1 MMGRIAV
8 MAALI
13 ALAGCASIESAGRNA
28 QRTEMP
34 PPPAETAAPV
44 QEAAPPAQTAQG
56 QAPAAMN
63 TPEQEEAIRQEEEE
77 EGAIVV
83 PGQREMQVQPSGDPR
98 SVAER
103 MRDVRAWDQCI
114 TSSQSAFESDPM
126 RPQLDSP
133 EEYCSRNLGMA
144 SRTAVPA
151 SRR

>member
-8 MAALI
+8 MAALV
-13 ALAGCASIESAGRNA
+13 ALAGCAGVQSAGRNA
-28 QRTEMP
+28 PRTEMP
-34 PPPAETAAPV
+34 PPPAESAPL
-44 QEAAPPAQTAQG
+44 QEPAPPAQTAQG
-56 QAPAAMN
+56 QRPAMN

-83 PGQREMQVQPSGDPR
+83 PGQRDVQVQPSGDPR

-114 TSSQSAFESDPM
+114 MSSQSAFESDPM
-126 RPQLDSP
+126 SPQLDSP